1 MCGVPPKPLHLNNLT
16 ASQSLAPSSPREA
29 HRIDGEST
37 TMIVTTIRIQLTP
50 ENRKELMQTFRS
62 LSSPIASENGCKSC
76 RIYREVGDDEAV
88 IVIQEWDS
96 KNHWDQ
102 HLLSDDFAVM
112 MGAMSL
118 LEQPESVEFQVLD
131 QLEASRSLEVIKT
144 RNLQELR

>member
-1 MCGVPPKPLHLNNLT
+1 
-16 ASQSLAPSSPREA
+16 
-29 HRIDGEST
+29 
-37 TMIVTTIRIQLTP
+37 MIVTTIRIQITP

-118 LEQPESVEFQVLD
+118 LEQPASVEFQVLD